1 MRDNKNFILVK
12 EYGFKFRT
20 MDQDL
25 ERLTKSSAR
34 IGLKGSGSFA
44 RIEVYCRVRESKVYN
59 LATELGFREEIR
71 G

>member
-12 EYGFKFRT
+12 EYGFRFKS
-20 MDQDL
+20 MDNDL
-25 ERLTKSSAR
+25 EILTRYSAR

-44 RIEVYCRVRESKVYN
+44 RIEVYCRKRYSKVYD